1 MLTGTIS
8 GVPGA
13 VRAIANVERQ
23 TQGAVAKGMA
33 LGVKQGEGIVKG
45 HARGRPGPRAV
56 TGDFNRSIVGD
67 FEVGAGVVF
76 GQIGTNSAQGRR
88 LEYGFVGADV
98 LGRVYNQP
106 PYSYLQPSVPAV
118 TKAVETHIAAQI
130 KGSLAA

>member
-8 GVPGA
+8 GVPAA
-13 VRAIANVERQ
+13 VAAIAQVETK
-23 TQGAVAKGMA
+23 TQAAVARGMA

-45 HARGRPGPRAV
+45 NARGRPGPRAV

-88 LEYGFVGADV
+88 LEYGFIGADV

-106 PYSYLQPSVPAV
+106 PYAYMQPSIPGVTNAV
-118 TKAVETHIAAQI
+118 QSRISEQI